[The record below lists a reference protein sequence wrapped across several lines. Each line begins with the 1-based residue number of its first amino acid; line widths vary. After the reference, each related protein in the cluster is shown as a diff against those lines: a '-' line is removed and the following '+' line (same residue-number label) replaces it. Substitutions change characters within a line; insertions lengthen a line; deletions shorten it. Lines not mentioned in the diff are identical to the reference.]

1 MHRRNGSE
9 SINLLPEDELQR
21 QQLLRLLLQKE
32 GDKKSSP
39 AASQSTFWI
48 DLPDSLKHGRE
59 TKQPTSYL
67 SPPSHIH
74 EGGPRRSLSSI
85 PLEEQF
91 SHMRGKVQEVPIDR
105 KQQTLDRARAR
116 SQDMRSRE
124 TSRTPPVIVNTRTP
138 HPIPNHLSLSEI
150 HPLERES
157 FIRGVPIK
165 DEPFHPEGVYRPED
179 EEYSYDVSGDG
190 RRTELELEDR
200 GRREVELE
208 GSQRARVELE
218 AGRGRQRLG
227 VELEAGRGRQRLGG
241 ELEAEVVPRIVRV
254 QTDGWPGRI

>member
-9 SINLLPEDELQR
+9 SINLLPETELQR

-48 DLPDSLKHGRE
+48 DLPDALKHGRE
-59 TKQPTSYL
+59 TKQSTSYL

-74 EGGPRRSLSSI
+74 EGPRRSLSSI

-91 SHMRGKVQEVPIDR
+91 SLVHGNVQEAPIDR
-105 KQQTLDRARAR
+105 KQQTLERARAR

-124 TSRTPPVIVNTRTP
+124 SSRTPPVIVNTRTP
-138 HPIPNHLSLSEI
+138 PHPVADLPLSEI
-150 HPLERES
+150 HPLERDG
-157 FIRGVPIK
+157 FIRGIPVK
-165 DEPFHPEGVYRPED
+165 DEPYHPAGVYRPEE
-179 EEYSYDVSGDG
+179 EEYSYDASAAG

-200 GRREVELE
+200 GRREAELE
-208 GSQRARVELE
+208 GSQRVQAELA
-218 AGRGRQRLG
+218 AGRGRQRM
-227 VELEAGRGRQRLGG
+227 GG
-241 ELEAEVVPRIVRV
+241 ELEAEAVPRIVRV
-254 QTDGWPGRI
+254 QTDGWPGGI